1 MPRNPDGPNEGAD
14 RQNTR
19 DTEGLP
25 PNASARAELDDPE
38 APVRIRRILESRA
51 YVRADSDSS
60 FLHRDELRHA
70 RLSLEYL
77 KTELTLQE
85 QKIDSTI
92 VVFGGARIMKAS
104 SASREVDL
112 LRAEL
117 AQNPDDDSLKRGL
130 RTAERLLDKSKYY
143 DVAREFARLVSE
155 ACKGVAPSEFVITTG
170 GGPGVMEAANRGAFD
185 AGRKSI
191 GLNITLPMEQYPNA
205 YITPELCFQFRYFA
219 LRKLHFLKRAKA
231 LIAFPGGF
239 GTLDELFDA
248 LTLVQTRK
256 IEPIPIVLVGE
267 KYWRRVFNTQF
278 LADEGMISPED
289 VDIFCFAETA
299 GEIWKIVRDW
309 YNVTDCGE
317 LN

>member
-1 MPRNPDGPNEGAD
+1 MKKDNDPNQKSEPR
-14 RQNTR
+14 
-19 DTEGLP
+19 EGLP
-25 PNASARAELDDPE
+25 PNVVAQTELDDPE
-38 APVRIRRILESRA
+38 APIRIRRILESRA

-85 QKIDSTI
+85 HGINSTI
-92 VVFGGARIMKAS
+92 VLFGGTRIMKPGTAR
-104 SASREVDL
+104 REVEVL
-112 LRAEL
+112 QAEL
-117 AQNPDDDSLKRGL
+117 SQDPGNAALEKRV
-130 RTAERLLDKSKYY
+130 RIAERVLAKSKYY

-155 ACKGVAPSEFVITTG
+155 SCKGVAPSEFVITTG

-256 IEPIPIVLVGE
+256 IEAIPIVLVGE
-267 KYWRRVFNTQF
+267 KFWRNVFNADF
-278 LADEGMISPED
+278 LAEEGLIAPED
-289 VDIFCFAETA
+289 IKTFCFAETA
-299 GEIWKIVRDW
+299 GEIWKIVKDW
-309 YNVTDCGE
+309 YGVTDCSE